1 MTLNNITFA
10 DMARREKGGVFMRCD
25 GRFITMKLIWHRY
38 LVLSLD
44 NCAYKI
50 LTETDLSNSYKDA
63 SNENSVFN

>member
-1 MTLNNITFA
+1 
-10 DMARREKGGVFMRCD
+10 
-25 GRFITMKLIWHRY
+25 MKLIWHRY